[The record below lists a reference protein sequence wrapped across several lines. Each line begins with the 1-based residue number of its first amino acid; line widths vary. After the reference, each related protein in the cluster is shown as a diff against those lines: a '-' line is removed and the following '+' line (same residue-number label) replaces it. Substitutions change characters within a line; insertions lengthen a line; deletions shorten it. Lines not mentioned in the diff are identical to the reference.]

1 MAKTNFPT
9 EEVNLPSKGYF
20 YPKDNPLSSGKVEM
34 KYMTAREEDILTSPN
49 LLRKGTAVDKL
60 LEALITDKKVKIAD
74 MMLGDKNA
82 LLIAAR
88 ILAYGKEYKY
98 QVQTED
104 GDTQEATIDL
114 SQLKDKE
121 VDVSK
126 LEKGVNDFPFT
137 LPNSQ
142 RAITF
147 RFLTNQDETLIDM
160 EIKKLSKISSQL
172 VTQMTSRFKRMITS
186 VDGNS
191 DRAVVNTFIDTEFLS
206 LDSLALRKHMTQITP
221 DVDLVTTAKFD
232 DGSEQEV
239 AVEITAQFFWPTS

>member
-20 YPKDNPLSSGKVEM
+20 YPKENPLSSGKVEM

-98 QVQTED
+98 QIQTED
-104 GDTQEATIDL
+104 GDTEEATIDL

-142 RAITF
+142 RDITF
-147 RFLTNQDETLIDM
+147 RFLTNQDETHIDM

-191 DRAVVNTFIDTEFLS
+191 DRAVINTFIDTEFLS

-232 DGSEQEV
+232 DGREEEV
-239 AVEITAQFFWPTS
+239 VVEITAQFFWPTS